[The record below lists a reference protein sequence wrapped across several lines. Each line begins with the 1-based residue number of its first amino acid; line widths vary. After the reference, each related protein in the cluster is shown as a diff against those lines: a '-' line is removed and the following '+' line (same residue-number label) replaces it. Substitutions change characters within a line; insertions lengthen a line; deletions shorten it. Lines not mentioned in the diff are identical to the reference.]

1 MQINHHLPLKQLLAV
16 CLRASQQASRAILAV
31 YNSAFDVEYKQD
43 ESPLTLADKRS
54 HEILEKELE
63 YSFPD
68 IPILSEEG
76 KDIPYK
82 ERKNWEY
89 FWLVDPLDGT
99 KEFVKKNGEFTV
111 NIALICK
118 NRPIMGII
126 YVPVYDDVYFSMEG
140 AGSFKLKSGSRI
152 LNDLFKNTYSVNDT
166 VVFYN
171 ELISNS
177 VKLPVNKIIKND
189 VNSELNVIISRS
201 HMTDE
206 TEEFLNQLQK
216 LYKKIVK
223 ISLGSSLKL
232 CAIAEGKADVYPRFA
247 PTMEWDT
254 AAGHAIIEQVGGYL
268 LQKETNKSLIYNKK
282 SLVNPWFIAAG
293 DLKYIP

>member
-1 MQINHHLPLKQLLAV
+1 
-16 CLRASQQASRAILAV
+16 
-31 YNSAFDVEYKQD
+31 
-43 ESPLTLADKRS
+43 
-54 HEILEKELE
+54 
-63 YSFPD
+63 
-68 IPILSEEG
+68 
-76 KDIPYK
+76 
-82 ERKNWEY
+82 
-89 FWLVDPLDGT
+89 
-99 KEFVKKNGEFTV
+99 
-111 NIALICK
+111 
-118 NRPIMGII
+118 MGII

-152 LNDLFKNTYSVNDT
+152 LNDLFKNTYTVNDIE
-166 VVFYN
+166 VFYN
-171 ELISNS
+171 DLIANS
-177 VKLPVNKIIKND
+177 VKLPVNGIIKND

-254 AAGHAIIEQVGGYL
+254 AAGHAIIEQAGGYF
-268 LQKETNKSLIYNKK
+268 LQKETNKPLIYNKK

-293 DLKYIP
+293 DSKYIQ

>member
-16 CLRASQQASRAILAV
+16 CLRASQQASSAVLAV
-31 YNSAFDVEYKQD
+31 YNSSFDVEYKQD

-63 YSFPD
+63 SNFPD

-152 LNDLFKNTYSVNDT
+152 LNNIFINTYSVNDT
-166 VVFYN
+166 EVFYN

-177 VKLPVNKIIKND
+177 VKLPVNGIIKND

-206 TEEFLNQLQK
+206 TEEFLKGLQK

-254 AAGHAIIEQVGGYL
+254 AAGHVIIEQAGGYF
-268 LQKETNKSLIYNKK
+268 LQKETNKPLIYNKK

-293 DLKYIP
+293 DLKYIQ

>member
-1 MQINHHLPLKQLLAV
+1 MQINHHLPLKQLLTV

-76 KDIPYK
+76 KDIPYE

-140 AGSFKLKSGSRI
+140 TGSFKIKSGSRI
-152 LNDLFKNTYSVNDT
+152 LNDLFKNMYSVNDT
-166 VVFYN
+166 EVFYN
-171 ELISNS
+171 DLILNS
-177 VKLPVNKIIKND
+177 VKLPVNGIIKND

-254 AAGHAIIEQVGGYL
+254 AAGHAIIEQAGGYF
-268 LQKETNKSLIYNKK
+268 LQKETNKPLIYNKK

-293 DLKYIP
+293 DSKYIP